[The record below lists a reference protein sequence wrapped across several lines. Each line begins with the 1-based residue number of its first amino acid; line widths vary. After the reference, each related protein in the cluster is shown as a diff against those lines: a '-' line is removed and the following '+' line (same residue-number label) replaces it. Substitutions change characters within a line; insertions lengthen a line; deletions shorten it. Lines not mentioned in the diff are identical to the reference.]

1 MENVLGKLTSRAWP
15 WAIGA
20 TVLVAGFMYWLYAES
35 SAIQVAVIT
44 TDTTETLPHV
54 ADSAFVAGPDQFS
67 GQRILLEPVR
77 VSEQL
82 GRAALTLDLPGL
94 ADYPAILEGSVLET
108 EIRIVGGDNLAI
120 AGWVYALND
129 SILDV
134 WAQRGLF
141 DPEHRE
147 KLTGK
152 TTFFLVDSLDF
163 VFPGEE
169 GSGAGS
175 GQ

>member
-1 MENVLGKLTSRAWP
+1 MTSVLGKLTARAWP
-15 WAIGA
+15 WAIAA

-35 SAIQVAVIT
+35 STIQVATVAA
-44 TDTTETLPHV
+44 DTTQELPRI
-54 ADSAFVAGPDQFS
+54 ADSAFVANPTQFS
-67 GQRILLEPVR
+67 GRRILLEPVA
-77 VSEQL
+77 VSEML
-82 GRAALTLDLPGL
+82 GRAAMTIDLPGL
-94 ADYPAILEGSVLET
+94 AGYPAILEGSIIET

-141 DPEHRE
+141 EPEQRG

-163 VFPGEE
+163 VFPGQSE
-169 GSGAGS
+169 SGQGS